1 MELVEFGTR
10 FIYGRQFARW
20 TFYQYPEMVDRLP
33 SGSTVVN
40 LGHRT
45 QNYSLF
51 GGMRQN
57 RVINYLEALSALQA
71 SMGEHNPDEAPQ
83 VVPLSHLVLRQIG
96 ATHLVT
102 EGYPKL
108 IPDECVG
115 LQKIASLDKDTLGN
129 PLSDPISLYE
139 IKFCNGSLV
148 RQDK

>member
-1 MELVEFGTR
+1 MTFSLRLIDFGTR
-10 FIYGRQFARW
+10 FIYGKQFTRSA
-20 TFYQYPEMVDRLP
+20 FYGYPEMLDRLP

-45 QNYSLF
+45 YNYSLF
-51 GGMRQN
+51 GGMHQN

-71 SMGEHNPDEAPQ
+71 SLGEHNPDEAPQ

-108 IPDECVG
+108 IPDECVE
-115 LQKIASLDKDTLGN
+115 LQKIDSLDKDTLGN
-129 PLSDPISLYE
+129 PLSNPISLYA
-139 IKFCNGSLV
+139 IKFCKEV
-148 RQDK
+148 